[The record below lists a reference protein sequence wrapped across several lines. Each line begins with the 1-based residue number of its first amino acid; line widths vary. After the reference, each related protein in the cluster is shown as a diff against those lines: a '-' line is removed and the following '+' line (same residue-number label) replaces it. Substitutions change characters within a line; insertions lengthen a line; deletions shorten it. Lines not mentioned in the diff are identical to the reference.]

1 MKEQLL
7 AVYEREST
15 LWKNANGFYHAQ
27 DWTKMECIKCDFS
40 EELEDCRELGIKWMQ
55 GDEDVT
61 DREIERRYGKPYLI
75 RLINKRRTNDK
86 GYRFKTPE
94 EANSFLKEILT
105 DKILRNFRR
114 VK

>member
-1 MKEQLL
+1 MKEQVL

-15 LWKNANGFYHAQ
+15 LWKNANAFYKAQ
-27 DWTKMECIKCDFS
+27 DWTKMYCLKIDFS
-40 EELEDCRELGIKWMQ
+40 EEIENCRELGIKWMQ

-61 DREIERRYGKPYLI
+61 ERQMENLYGKPYVI
-75 RLINKRRTNDK
+75 RLINKSGNVRK
-86 GYRFKTPE
+86 GYIFKTPE

-114 VK
+114 IK